1 MTIPGR
7 RRLRWAVVRVTLA
20 AAKRQEISMP
30 GPSDID
36 LYRRGVETAIAA
48 WEVIARGSRDAA
60 VIDAPGVAAAVFP
73 HEPERSVYNNA
84 VLDHGLGP
92 AKRAAAIG
100 AMEAAYAAAEVT
112 SFAAWIH
119 EADAAMRADL
129 EARGYAIAETTRAMG
144 MALADL
150 RVPRPELALAPP
162 EWPAYT
168 EFLAGVGVPAG
179 LLRDVDPAA
188 FHLLMAD
195 SDGARVAT
203 ALAFDAGDDT
213 GIFNVSTVERA
224 RRRGLGTALTARLA
238 HDALA
243 RGRTTAT
250 LQSTPMAERVYAAVG
265 FRDLGRILELRPR

>member
-1 MTIPGR
+1 
-7 RRLRWAVVRVTLA
+7 
-20 AAKRQEISMP
+20 MP

-36 LYRRGVETAIAA
+36 LYRRGVETAIASWA
-48 WEVIARGSRDAA
+48 AIASGSRDSA
-60 VIDAPGVAAAVFP
+60 VVRAPGVAAAVFP
-73 HEPERSVYNNA
+73 HEHERSVYNNA
-84 VLDHGLGP
+84 VLEHGLGP
-92 AKRAAAIG
+92 GERAAAID
-100 AMEAAYAAAEVT
+100 AMEAAYAAAKVT

-119 EADAAMRADL
+119 ETDGPMRSDL

-144 MALADL
+144 MALADIG
-150 RVPRPELALAPP
+150 VPPAELDLAPSD
-162 EWPAYT
+162 WHAYT
-168 EFLAGVGVPAG
+168 DFLTGVGVPAG

-195 SDGARVAT
+195 CDGRHVAT
-203 ALAFDAGDDT
+203 ALGFDAGDDI
-213 GIFNVSTVERA
+213 GIFNVSTVEGA

-265 FRDLGRILELRPR
+265 FRDLGRILELAPAPR